1 MTEVENAL
9 RYGCSWHGRLLSPSC
24 CECGM
29 ITFHRQ
35 TAVDVRDGQTVVVDA
50 PAPQKSREGHEVQRL
65 FAPVDVMAG
74 QLGLE
79 V

>member
-1 MTEVENAL
+1 
-9 RYGCSWHGRLLSPSC
+9 
-24 CECGM
+24 M